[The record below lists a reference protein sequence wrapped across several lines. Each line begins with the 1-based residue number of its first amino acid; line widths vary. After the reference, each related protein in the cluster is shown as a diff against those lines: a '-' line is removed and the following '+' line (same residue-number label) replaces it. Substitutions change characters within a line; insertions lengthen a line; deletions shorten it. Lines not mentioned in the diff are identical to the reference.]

1 MARDGDGKCLETR
14 WKRATEDLYLLVFR
28 AISREETRKDR
39 GRVGGRSTLGHSSTG
54 WTKEGT
60 DRERERE
67 KDRGEEVEKAVEP
80 CWKLLKSTRARDGS
94 GSGGRNEEGKKGADR
109 ISETW
114 NQWLSVTV
122 LSYEN
127 LSSDPIVGARGCG
140 IKLIKDSARNPH
152 SMN

>member
-1 MARDGDGKCLETR
+1 MSRNSMETCNGGSLLASFPRDFPRGNEEG
-14 WKRATEDLYLLVFR
+14 
-28 AISREETRKDR
+28 SRESREGWRKVHARAFLHRLDE
-39 GRVGGRSTLGHSSTG
+39 GGNRQ
-54 WTKEGT
+54 
-60 DRERERE
+60 RERER
-67 KDRGEEVEKAVEP
+67 DRGEEVEKAVEP